1 MMTLSL
7 KAVPMSPQASAY
19 RFGPYELRLRT
30 RELYR
35 GDIRLKLRP
44 QPLRIL
50 EVMLER
56 PDGVVT
62 RDELRQLLWDSA
74 TFVDFEQGLNTAV
87 KELRSALSDSA
98 ESPEYVETV
107 PRIGYR
113 FIAAVEAVPLEETSA
128 LPARA
133 ASVAA
138 AAIPAA
144 TSTEPSSARPAA
156 SLRWPAIAAAV
167 AAVLISVS
175 AYWWWHKRA
184 DAQPTQGLM
193 VAVLPFENLTGD
205 SSQDYFSDGLTEEM
219 IAQLSPLNPEHM
231 GVIARTSVMH
241 YKNSQEPL
249 DQIGR
254 ELGVQYVLEGSVR
267 RDNDRV
273 RVTAQLIRVQD
284 QSHVWSRQYDRQ
296 LSDMLSLQ
304 GEVALEIADEI
315 QAALGDT
322 RKLNAA
328 SRAIQTPRS
337 FAAYD
342 LYSQGLFF
350 WNKRSSQDFQR
361 AADLFQQA
369 IDKDPN
375 YARAY
380 AGLADSYALM
390 PGFSGHPISNDVMPK
405 ARAAALRA
413 LQLDDK
419 SAEAHTAL
427 ALITENYD
435 YDFQT
440 AEKEYRRAIELDP
453 NYATAHHWYGEL
465 LTWQGKFDEALRE
478 NGRAR
483 ELDPLSL
490 IIATDRGATL
500 FYSRNY
506 NAAIQQLSA
515 VRALDP
521 DFGRADIILGVYVQ
535 DRRFDDA
542 LSILQPGSGQHNS
555 NPWRLRQS
563 AYLEA
568 FAGRSEKALALMDQ
582 LDRLH
587 YGYDPAYLAPVY
599 APFDKDRAVALL
611 QEAYTLRSALM
622 VTLKVDPDFDPLRS
636 DPRFQNVLHEVGFKQ

>member
-1 MMTLSL
+1 
-7 KAVPMSPQASAY
+7 MSPRVCTY

-62 RDELRQLLWDSA
+62 REELRQLLWDSA

-113 FIAAVEAVPLEETSA
+113 FISAVEVVPLKEASST
-128 LPARA
+128 PAEA
-133 ASVAA
+133 ASGAA
-138 AAIPAA
+138 GTVSAA
-144 TSTEPSSARPAA
+144 SSAPEQVARPPAF
-156 SLRWPAIAAAV
+156 LPWPAMAGAFLVLVIIA
-167 AAVLISVS
+167 S
-175 AYWWWHKRA
+175 AYWWWHKHTE
-184 DAQPTQGLM
+184 AQPTQGKLM
-193 VAVLPFENLTGD
+193 LAVLPFENLTGD

-241 YKNSQEPL
+241 YKNTQTPL

-267 RDNDRV
+267 RDAERV

-304 GEVALEIADEI
+304 AEVALEIADEI
-315 QAALGDT
+315 QLALGDT
-322 RKLNAA
+322 RKLDAA

-337 FAAYD
+337 YAAYD
-342 LYSQGLFF
+342 LYAQGLYY
-350 WNKRSSQDFQR
+350 WNQRSSENFRR
-361 AADLFQQA
+361 AAGAFEQA
-369 IDKDPN
+369 IQKDPN

-380 AGLADSYALM
+380 AGLADCYALM
-390 PGFSGHPISNDVMPK
+390 PGFSGRTISNEFMPK

-435 YDFQT
+435 YDFQA

-465 LTWQGKFDEALRE
+465 LTWEGKFNDALRE
-478 NGRAR
+478 NSRAR

-500 FYSRNY
+500 YFSRQY
-506 NAAIQQLSA
+506 DAAIDQLNA

-521 DFGRADIILGVYVQ
+521 SFGRAGIVMDAYIQ
-535 DRRFDDA
+535 ARRFDEAESVLGPEPHTRELD
-542 LSILQPGSGQHNS
+542 
-555 NPWRLRQS
+555 PWHVRQF

-568 FAGRSEKALALMDQ
+568 YAGKIEKARAHLKQ
-582 LDRLH
+582 LGDMN
-587 YGYDPAYLAPVY
+587 YGYDPAYMAPVFI
-599 APFDKDRAVALL
+599 PLDKDHALALL
-611 QEAYTLRSALM
+611 QQGYAQRSVLM
-622 VTLKVDPDFDPLRS
+622 VTLNVDPLFDPLRS
-636 DPRFQNVLHEVGFKQ
+636 DPRFQNILQEVGFKQ